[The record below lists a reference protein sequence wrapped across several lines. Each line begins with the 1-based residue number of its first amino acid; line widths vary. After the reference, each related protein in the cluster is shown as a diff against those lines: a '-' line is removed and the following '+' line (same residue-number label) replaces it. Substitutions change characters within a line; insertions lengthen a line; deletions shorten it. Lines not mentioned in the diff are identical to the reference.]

1 MTEPSPL
8 RYKAIQRACTERHV
22 GGLDPGYED
31 VAAGVDAA
39 LSVTRQHVER
49 LRVAWSQN
57 DDPEQGAYQ
66 YPDVQQF
73 CDELLA
79 ALLGEPSHDQEQ
91 P

>member
-57 DDPEQGAYQ
+57 DDPRRRSRRPARTVRSRV
-66 YPDVQQF
+66 PSPAHR
-73 CDELLA
+73 A
-79 ALLGEPSHDQEQ
+79 ALAT
-91 P
+91 